1 MDSRIKTA
9 AQQLAEARVK
19 GRAHLA
25 SFDLKHHDSLWG
37 MKVFSWYN
45 ASANE
50 AAELILQL
58 DNPVI
63 WIMSSEL
70 SYDYRDLSNSILGQ
84 VDVVLAFGGSNKALR
99 QELEPKLGF
108 YSRKETLAEA
118 LALLKSV
125 ANSGST
131 LLFAPGIER
140 LNERWRDEFEA
151 FLDTNK

>member
-9 AQQLAEARVK
+9 AQQLAEARAK

-25 SFDLKHHDSLWG
+25 SFDLKQHDSLWG

-50 AAELILQL
+50 ATELILQL

-84 VDVVLAFGGSNKALR
+84 VDVVLAFGESNKALR
-99 QELEPKLGF
+99 NELEPKLGF
-108 YSRKETLAEA
+108 YSRKETLAET
-118 LALLKSV
+118 LAVLKSV

-140 LNERWRDEFEA
+140 LNNSWRDEFEA
-151 FLDTNK
+151 FLDRNI